1 MNINLNSPQCVNS
14 LTPVTFES
22 VITLYQLDRT
32 PNDESILNYE
42 KISRIFIRDT
52 GIRDIESI
60 SKDNLN
66 DWKQCLINR
75 VSNTSCNTYFRHIKA
90 LVKFAYDEGF
100 IDTNPFLKFRFVPVY
115 KTKYKCITSRDVKAL
130 ILFINS
136 QNCNLNPEWFWILV
150 IKTFYYSGIRLR
162 QLVGLRWNDID
173 FEKEII
179 SLRAE
184 YSKTKR
190 EWDIPIHPDLIEGL
204 RLLKSKSRISTGSV
218 NKNLRNTQV
227 FNVTT
232 FNKRYSGS
240 EMSREQ
246 VSGFFQSLSEK
257 SAIRVSSKRFR
268 HQLATDL
275 VNNNENIKTV
285 QKLLGHANVST
296 TAGYIHTDINE
307 LKRTISST
315 TPL

>member
-1 MNINLNSPQCVNS
+1 M
-14 LTPVTFES
+14 
-22 VITLYQLDRT
+22 
-32 PNDESILNYE
+32 
-42 KISRIFIRDT
+42 
-52 GIRDIESI
+52 
-60 SKDNLN
+60 
-66 DWKQCLINR
+66 
-75 VSNTSCNTYFRHIKA
+75 
-90 LVKFAYDEGF
+90 
-100 IDTNPFLKFRFVPVY
+100 
-115 KTKYKCITSRDVKAL
+115 
-130 ILFINS
+130 
-136 QNCNLNPEWFWILV
+136 
-150 IKTFYYSGIRLR
+150 
-162 QLVGLRWNDID
+162 
-173 FEKEII
+173 EKEII

-184 YSKTKR
+184 YNKTKR

-218 NKNLRNTQV
+218 NKNLRNAQV